1 MHAVVALRTAVT
13 NVGGMI
19 LGGKAT
25 LLQDPVLGL
34 FGKLMQMDA
43 SWVRVTV
50 NILNHGEDHEHLS
63 GVTVG
68 DKDFGAIEH
77 VVVTLQ
83 LCNRG
88 ALGGIG
94 TSVRLGETESAQLA
108 ALGKHAQILL
118 LLLLG
123 AVLDD
128 GSAAKAVMGGDN
140 VAGGCAGLGNFLHGQ
155 SGGQV
160 VRTRPAVFL
169 RHTHA
174 AHACIH
180 GPVVEIDNLLATLFK
195 VTLVIALLHLRHGH
209 FNGNDLSQ
217 LEEGGL
223 QNCVDSIAK
232 AKLSGELGG
241 IHNVELSVL
250 IGKIALHL
258 SRQMGIQLRGG
269 PGAVEQVYAAV
280 LEVGSGVVLMYIGGC
295 MIIYG
300 CCAGVSVAKL
310 FLGGIIPGIIIGFG
324 LMIIWATH
332 CRKNPTVYVKHKK
345 ATWRERGRALRSAI
359 WAILLPVIIL
369 GGVLTGVCTA
379 TECGVIA
386 VAYALIIGGFV
397 YRELKLKSLLPILVK
412 TAKSTAAVMFVV
424 GTATLAAYY
433 ITTAQIP
440 DMLTK
445 GLLAISTNKYVVIL
459 MINLLL
465 LLVGCV
471 MDLTPALLILAP
483 ILIPVIVELGLDP
496 IWFGVVIVCNLC
508 IGIIT
513 PPVGTVLY
521 VGCGLSK
528 LPMRDADA
536 AGRAL
541 LANEQ

>member
-1 MHAVVALRTAVT
+1 
-13 NVGGMI
+13 MI
-19 LGGKAT
+19 L
-25 LLQDPVLGL
+25 VLFLAIL
-34 FGKLMQMDA
+34 FG
-43 SWVRVTV
+43 S
-50 NILNHGEDHEHLS
+50 
-63 GVTVG
+63 
-68 DKDFGAIEH
+68 
-77 VVVTLQ
+77 
-83 LCNRG
+83 
-88 ALGGIG
+88 
-94 TSVRLGETESAQLA
+94 
-108 ALGKHAQILL
+108 LL
-118 LLLLG
+118 LY
-123 AVLDD
+123 V
-128 GSAAKAVMGGDN
+128 
-140 VAGGCAGLGNFLHGQ
+140 
-155 SGGQV
+155 
-160 VRTRPAVFL
+160 
-169 RHTHA
+169 
-174 AHACIH
+174 
-180 GPVVEIDNLLATLFK
+180 PVGFCLAL
-195 VTLVIALLHLRHGH
+195 A
-209 FNGNDLSQ
+209 
-217 LEEGGL
+217 
-223 QNCVDSIAK
+223 
-232 AKLSGELGG
+232 
-241 IHNVELSVL
+241 
-250 IGKIALHL
+250 
-258 SRQMGIQLRGG
+258 
-269 PGAVEQVYAAV
+269 
-280 LEVGSGVVLMYIGGC
+280 GVVLMYVMTGDISSATVTQQIIKGVDSFPLMAIPFFVLAGEIMNEGGISSRIVGFAKAFIGHVRGGLGYPSVLASMLFAGISGSAVADTTAVGSIMLPLMESDGYERDESTALIISAGTIGPVIPPSMP

-310 FLGGIIPGIIIGFG
+310 FLGGIIPGIIIGIG
-324 LMIIWATH
+324 LMIIWSTH

-359 WAILLPVIIL
+359 WAIFLPVIIL

-440 DMLTK
+440 DMLTR

-459 MINLLL
+459 LINLLL

-483 ILIPVIVELGLDP
+483 ILIPVVVELGLDP

-528 LPMRDADA
+528 LPMMQVVKPSLKYMAIMFVC
-536 AGRAL
+536 L
-541 LANEQ
+541 MIISYFPNLVMLIPNMIS

>member
-1 MHAVVALRTAVT
+1 MLFAGISGSAVADTTAV
-13 NVGGMI
+13 GSIM
-19 LGGKAT
+19 L
-25 LLQDPVLGL
+25 P
-34 FGKLMQMDA
+34 LMESDGYERDE
-43 SWVRVTV
+43 ST
-50 NILNHGEDHEHLS
+50 
-63 GVTVG
+63 
-68 DKDFGAIEH
+68 
-77 VVVTLQ
+77 
-83 LCNRG
+83 
-88 ALGGIG
+88 ALIISAG
-94 TSVRLGETESAQLA
+94 T
-108 ALGKHAQILL
+108 I
-118 LLLLG
+118 
-123 AVLDD
+123 
-128 GSAAKAVMGGDN
+128 
-140 VAGGCAGLGNFLHGQ
+140 
-155 SGGQV
+155 
-160 VRTRPAVFL
+160 
-169 RHTHA
+169 
-174 AHACIH
+174 
-180 GPVVEIDNLLATLFK
+180 GPVIPP
-195 VTLVIALLHLRHGH
+195 
-209 FNGNDLSQ
+209 S
-217 LEEGGL
+217 
-223 QNCVDSIAK
+223 
-232 AKLSGELGG
+232 
-241 IHNVELSVL
+241 
-250 IGKIALHL
+250 
-258 SRQMGIQLRGG
+258 M
-269 PGAVEQVYAAV
+269 P
-280 LEVGSGVVLMYIGGC
+280 

-528 LPMRDADA
+528 LPMMRIVKPSLKYMAIMFVC
-536 AGRAL
+536 L
-541 LANEQ
+541 MIISYFPNLVMLIPNMIS

>member
-1 MHAVVALRTAVT
+1 
-13 NVGGMI
+13 MI
-19 LGGKAT
+19 L
-25 LLQDPVLGL
+25 VLFLAIL
-34 FGKLMQMDA
+34 FG
-43 SWVRVTV
+43 S
-50 NILNHGEDHEHLS
+50 
-63 GVTVG
+63 
-68 DKDFGAIEH
+68 
-77 VVVTLQ
+77 
-83 LCNRG
+83 
-88 ALGGIG
+88 
-94 TSVRLGETESAQLA
+94 
-108 ALGKHAQILL
+108 LL
-118 LLLLG
+118 LY
-123 AVLDD
+123 V
-128 GSAAKAVMGGDN
+128 
-140 VAGGCAGLGNFLHGQ
+140 
-155 SGGQV
+155 
-160 VRTRPAVFL
+160 
-169 RHTHA
+169 
-174 AHACIH
+174 
-180 GPVVEIDNLLATLFK
+180 PVGFCLAL
-195 VTLVIALLHLRHGH
+195 A
-209 FNGNDLSQ
+209 
-217 LEEGGL
+217 
-223 QNCVDSIAK
+223 
-232 AKLSGELGG
+232 
-241 IHNVELSVL
+241 
-250 IGKIALHL
+250 
-258 SRQMGIQLRGG
+258 
-269 PGAVEQVYAAV
+269 
-280 LEVGSGVVLMYIGGC
+280 GVVLMYVMTGDISAATVTQQIIKGVDSFPLMAIPFFVLAGEIMNEGGISSRIVGFAKAFIGHVRGGLGYTSVLASMLFAGISGSAVADTTAVGSIMLPLMESDGYERDESTALIISAGTIGPVIPPSMP

-528 LPMRDADA
+528 LPMMRIVKPSLKYMAIMFVC
-536 AGRAL
+536 L
-541 LANEQ
+541 MIISYFPNLVMLIPNMIS